1 MAKLKDLQEK
11 RNNIAGQMRQLN
23 DSISLDQTW
32 NEEQRTQFKAMKS
45 ELEDLDHKIE
55 LAEAVRSQNE
65 ADAKRE
71 REQEER
77 SRNINDATGGKEERY
92 YKAFDKMI
100 RSGFGGLSSED
111 KQVIR
116 EVRAQS
122 VGTDADGGYTVPTTF
137 QERIAESMKAYGG
150 VANHCQVIVT
160 SSGNPIQWA
169 TSDGTADMGSFIG
182 ENTKATEQKV
192 TFGQVALGAKK
203 ITSNVILASNELLS
217 DSGINMDAYLGSR
230 IAQRIGRKEADAI
243 VKGKGTGLENKGLS
257 ASVTGTVT
265 AAGAELSWKD
275 INRLVHAIDPAYR
288 GMNSFKLG
296 FNDGTLQIL
305 EQEEDAQGR
314 PIWLP
319 EVRGVTPATI
329 LGYQYFIDQAMED
342 IYAGDWNAFVLR
354 RVAGMQLRRLTELY
368 AESDQVGFLAFHRFD
383 TVLEDTAAIKK
394 MAVPAAPSGE

>member
-1 MAKLKDLQEK
+1 MPKLKDLLEK
-11 RNNIAGQMRQLN
+11 RNNIAGQMRTLN
-23 DSISLDQTW
+23 DSISVDQKWTD
-32 NEEQRTQFKAMKS
+32 EQRTQFKAMKS
-45 ELEDLDHKIE
+45 ELEDLDNSIQ
-55 LAEAVRSQNE
+55 LAETVRSQNE

-71 REQEER
+71 RDQEER
-77 SRNINDATGGKEERY
+77 SRKIHDATGGKEERY
-92 YKAFDKMI
+92 HKAFDKMI

-116 EVRAQS
+116 EARAQS

-137 QERIAESMKAYGG
+137 QDRIMESMKAYGG
-150 VANHCQVIVT
+150 VANHCQVVVT

-169 TSDGTADMGSFIG
+169 TSDGTSDMGAFIG
-182 ENTKATEQKV
+182 ENSKATEQKV
-192 TFGQVALGAKK
+192 TFGQVTLGAKK
-203 ITSNVILASNELLS
+203 ITSNVILTSNELLA

-230 IAQRIGRKEADAI
+230 VAQRIGRKEADAI
-243 VKGKGTGLENKGLS
+243 VNGTGTGLENKGLA

-265 AAGAELSWKD
+265 AAGSALSWKD
-275 INRLVHAIDPAYR
+275 FNSLVHAVDPAYR
-288 GMNSFKLG
+288 GMDSFSLG
-296 FNDGTLQIL
+296 LNDATLQIA

-319 EVRGVTPATI
+319 EVRGMTPATI
-329 LGYQYFIDQAMED
+329 LGYKYFIDQAMAD

-383 TVLEDTAAIKK
+383 TVLEDSAAIKK
-394 MAVPAAPSGE
+394 MAVPTAPAE